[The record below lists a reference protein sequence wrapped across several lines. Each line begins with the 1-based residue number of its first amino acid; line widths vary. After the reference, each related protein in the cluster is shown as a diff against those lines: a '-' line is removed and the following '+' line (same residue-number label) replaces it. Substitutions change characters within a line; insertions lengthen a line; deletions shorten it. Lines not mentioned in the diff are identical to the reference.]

1 MVSKKYVWYINLKKT
16 NKRKRKRK
24 KKYGKGFGDEFKLLY
39 SLGQQWLNAMRRKK
53 NMQWLN
59 SMYSKG

>member
-1 MVSKKYVWYINLKKT
+1 MVSKKYVWYINLKKI

-39 SLGQQWLNAMRRKK
+39 SLGQQ
-53 NMQWLN
+53 
-59 SMYSKG
+59 